1 MEINQNLKA
10 KLATLPQQPGV
21 YFHKDAK
28 SKIIYI
34 GKAANLKNRV
44 SSYFQSRK
52 DRDPKTAVL
61 VQNIAMTDWITVESE
76 VEALFLESEF
86 IKRYKPQYNV
96 DLRDDKHWL
105 YVKIGTEE
113 FPVLSYV
120 RRPLDDGAS
129 YYGPFSDGYSVRQAL
144 KYLRKAFP
152 YVTHKP
158 LPSRGCLQYYLGL
171 CPGPEE
177 QAITPTEYAKTI
189 RQLKLYLKGEHT
201 KLIADI
207 EKDMQRAAKRKDFE
221 MAGEYRDKLRLLQSF
236 KRQMIFG
243 KKEAFDLRNDQAL
256 VGLADRLQLAGLPR
270 RIEAYDISHM
280 QGSDNVA
287 SMVVFTDGVPNKDEY
302 RRFKMQLKGNDDFGH
317 MREVMRRRFSKK
329 NLTTWPKPDLLL
341 IDGGKGQLGAAL
353 GVLDELAITI
363 PAIGLAK
370 REEEIIRRRTSD
382 IAIDTI
388 GHYEDEAW
396 VTANVD
402 FEVILLPQSS
412 HVLQL
417 LQRVRDEAHRFAVTY
432 HSLLRG
438 KRATASLLDD
448 APGIGP
454 ATRKKLIKAFGSGR
468 GVQQASFDE
477 LTAVIGQAKAH
488 SLRGYLDANMLQ

>member
-1 MEINQNLKA
+1 MEINQKLQEKLK
-10 KLATLPQQPGV
+10 TLPQQPGV

-28 SKIIYI
+28 GKIIYI

-44 SSYFQSRK
+44 SSYFQTRK
-52 DRDPKTAVL
+52 DRDPKTIVL
-61 VQNIAMTDWITVESE
+61 LQNIAMTDWITVDSE

-86 IKRYKPQYNV
+86 IKRYMPKFNI
-96 DLRDDKHWL
+96 DLRDDKHWQ
-105 YVKIGTEE
+105 YVRLSKDT

-129 YYGPFSDGYSVRQAL
+129 YFGPFSDGYSVRQAL
-144 KYLRKAFP
+144 KILRKAFP
-152 YVTHKP
+152 YVTHNNMP
-158 LPSRGCLQYYLGL
+158 ARGCLQFHLGL

-177 QAITPTEYAKTI
+177 NAITPTEYAKTV
-189 RQLKLYLKGEHT
+189 RQLKLYLRGEHT
-201 KLIADI
+201 KLIDQVK
-207 EKDMQRAAKRKDFE
+207 KDMERAAKKKEFE
-221 MAGEYRDKLRLLQSF
+221 QAGQLRDKLQLLLSF
-236 KRQMIFG
+236 KKQMIFG
-243 KKEAFDLRNDQAL
+243 DNEAFDLRNDQAL
-256 VGLADRLQLAGLPR
+256 VGLADRLQLKGAPR

-287 SMVVFTDGVPNKDEY
+287 SMVVFTDGVPHKDEY

-317 MREVMRRRFSKK
+317 MREVMRRRFSPK
-329 NLTTWPKPDLLL
+329 NLTAWPKPDLLL

-353 GVLDELAITI
+353 GVLDELGITI

-370 REEEIIRRRTSD
+370 REEEIIRRRATD
-382 IAIDTI
+382 VQIDKV

-396 VTANVD
+396 VYVNVD
-402 FEVILLPQSS
+402 FEVILLPESS

-438 KRATASLLDD
+438 KRATKSILDD

-454 ATRKKLIKAFGSGR
+454 ATRKKLVKQFGSGR
-468 GVQQASFDE
+468 GVQEATIEQLSD
-477 LTAVIGQAKAH
+477 VIGPAKAAA
-488 SLRGYLDANMLQ
+488 LRGYLDANMLK